1 MAYPPFIQLGPNV
14 LLFKSLKIFAGAIFA
29 ANLQYLQNFGDKI
42 PQILACLQRKQLRAL
57 KLRQD
62 IFELRKK

>member
-1 MAYPPFIQLGPNV
+1 MALSALYTTGPQCFAQN
-14 LLFKSLKIFAGAIFA
+14 SLKIFAGAIFA